1 MTVWL
6 EFPPNR
12 LTAIRAAYLD
22 TRVRGA
28 DNPDEDEKLQDSP
41 MIDATET
48 RMLIGS
54 SRLDAASADALRLGH
69 APWLIVHTEFP
80 ADWQYPDVE
89 P

>member
-1 MTVWL
+1 MTIWL
-6 EFPPNR
+6 EFPPAR

-28 DNPDEDEKLQDSP
+28 DNPDEDEKIQESP
-41 MIDATET
+41 QTDATGA

-54 SRLDAASADALRLGH
+54 SRLDVATADTLSLGH
-69 APWLIVHTEFP
+69 SPWLIVHTEFP
-80 ADWQYPDVE
+80 PDWQYPDGE